1 MKFNIFSEYLKHIIA
16 KDNWKNRKN
25 MAFRAKKR
33 HFLTFFAFYSKRDFR
48 VTTFFQ
54 IATPPS
60 IMRLSTKSF
69 RDMKTNASGLL
80 NIEPDFWIFVGV
92 FFDGGVTFFSPKF
105 FSNAPE
111 KKIRQKFKILA
122 LYLRAQKHYFSCR
135 EKILSINAL
144 LREE

>member
-1 MKFNIFSEYLKHIIA
+1 
-16 KDNWKNRKN
+16 

-48 VTTFFQ
+48 VTAFFQ

-80 NIEPDFWIFVGV
+80 NIEPDFLFFVGV
-92 FFDGGVTFFSPKF
+92 FFLRGITFFRQIFFRRPPKNK
-105 FSNAPE
+105 SGKNWG
-111 KKIRQKFKILA
+111 K
-122 LYLRAQKHYFSCR
+122 YHHGT
-135 EKILSINAL
+135 
-144 LREE
+144 